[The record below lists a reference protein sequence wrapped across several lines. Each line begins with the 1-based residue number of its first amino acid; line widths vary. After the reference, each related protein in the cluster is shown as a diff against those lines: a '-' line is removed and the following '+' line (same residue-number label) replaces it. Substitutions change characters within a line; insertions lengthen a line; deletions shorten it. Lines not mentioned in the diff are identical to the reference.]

1 MLIFSLLPHLKQEIR
16 QWLGGVPSDA
26 INSVF
31 MFKLTLKPTI
41 TKSYVV
47 SATEFIAGEAM
58 MIGTASDIGMDINKL
73 ASDIGISYFSGVS
86 KDTSFLYNLYA
97 YTGGNKIY
105 FVTNITQRL
114 GFRIIWLEYI

>member
-1 MLIFSLLPHLKQEIR
+1 
-16 QWLGGVPSDA
+16 
-26 INSVF
+26 

-73 ASDIGISYFSGVS
+73 ASDIGISYFS
-86 KDTSFLYNLYA
+86 
-97 YTGGNKIY
+97 
-105 FVTNITQRL
+105 
-114 GFRIIWLEYI
+114 